1 MRGIGSAVVLY
12 MRSRVCM
19 YYVSMYFQIMP
30 GTMEQIIL
38 ELVTTHIV
46 IKIVVLPGHGPRV
59 EAPSVSVEANK

>member
-1 MRGIGSAVVLY
+1 
-12 MRSRVCM
+12 M

-30 GTMEQIIL
+30 GTIMEQIIL